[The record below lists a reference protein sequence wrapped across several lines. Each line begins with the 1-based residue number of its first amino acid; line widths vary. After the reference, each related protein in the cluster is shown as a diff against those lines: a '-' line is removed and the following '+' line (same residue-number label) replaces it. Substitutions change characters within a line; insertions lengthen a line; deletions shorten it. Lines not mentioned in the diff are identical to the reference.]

1 MVIGIPANLLILFVN
16 AFDLKTKK
24 NPSTIFLNNLAVAD
38 LIMLLF
44 RYISAYNRLK
54 IFQSEWDFGQVLC
67 YAYTV
72 FPFIVTSVSIFMI
85 MLISIDRYGAIKF
98 YKQNYLQVS
107 KSMTTNSI
115 DRFNNTEA
123 ERKSFLSLCTKI
135 DRNLVSGKVYLSKK
149 DFVKNSGSPNS
160 NKNQLILS
168 SRYENP
174 STMAR

>member
-16 AFDLKTKK
+16 GFDLKIKK
-24 NPSTIFLNNLAVAD
+24 NPSTIFLNNLAFAD

-98 YKQNYLQVS
+98 HKKNYLQVS
-107 KSMTTNSI
+107 
-115 DRFNNTEA
+115 
-123 ERKSFLSLCTKI
+123 
-135 DRNLVSGKVYLSKK
+135 
-149 DFVKNSGSPNS
+149 
-160 NKNQLILS
+160 ILKT
-168 SRYENP
+168 P
-174 STMAR
+174 